1 MKLDESA
8 CLILRGMEAHGKVE
22 KLLAP
27 PLTILGST
35 EAPSSQAL
43 PSLPCVLSF
52 VPAMM
57 ARDEQLALRL
67 KAPENSQHSPVEALE
82 QFDYFL
88 CKWQQ
93 VAASGCSSGCCEQV
107 AANCCKWLL

>member
-1 MKLDESA
+1 
-8 CLILRGMEAHGKVE
+8 
-22 KLLAP
+22 
-27 PLTILGST
+27 
-35 EAPSSQAL
+35 
-43 PSLPCVLSF
+43 
-52 VPAMM
+52 MM